1 MARTG
6 RPSLPIGTAGN
17 IRFER
22 HGPKRVRARCRYR
35 DTDGVT
41 RNVEAWGTSQQDA
54 RGNLNEK
61 LKVRKRTASEQE
73 IGPESYVKDV
83 VALWLKKLD
92 DRVVAGKR
100 SPGTA
105 RTYRVY
111 VNSVVLPRMGELRVN
126 EVSVSKVDSIIQE
139 VAKNKGA
146 SAASSTRAVISGVM
160 GLAARYDAIDANPT
174 REAETI
180 DKPAKTPARA
190 LTIDE
195 VGLMR
200 GKLRNDRK
208 SRERD
213 LCDFVDMLLATG
225 VRIGEICAIRWDDLD
240 LVGRTVKIR
249 GVVVRVTGEGLLIK
263 DYENS
268 KTKHRTLVLPR
279 WAVAMLLER
288 QVSRMPN
295 KWNVVFTSPR
305 GLLRD
310 PSNTN
315 ADLREIL
322 DKVVKDEEGNVV
334 YPAMSQV
341 TSHVLGRKTV
351 LTLMDKAGLPASAA
365 ADQAGHS
372 KVSMT
377 QDNYFARK
385 VLDTGAADVLDAA
398 LGPSESA

>member
-1 MARTG
+1 MGRTG
-6 RPSLPIGTAGN
+6 RPPLPIGTAGN
-17 IRFER
+17 IRVEQ
-22 HGPKRVRARCRYR
+22 HGPRKFRARCLFR
-35 DTDGVT
+35 DQDGVA
-41 RNVEAWGTSQQDA
+41 RPVERWGTSKQDA
-54 RGNLNEK
+54 RGNLNQA
-61 LKVRKRTASEQE
+61 LKDRKRVAGEKE
-73 IGPESYVKDV
+73 IGPDSYVKDV

-92 DRVVAGKR
+92 ERVAAGKR

-111 VNSVVLPRMGELRVN
+111 VDSVVLPELGELRVH
-126 EVSVSKVDSIIQE
+126 EVSVSRVDTVIQDA
-139 VAKNKGA
+139 VKKKGPRAA
-146 SAASSTRAVISGVM
+146 SATRSVISGVM
-160 GLAARYDAIDANPT
+160 ALAARYDAIASNPT
-174 REAETI
+174 READTI
-180 DKPAKTPARA
+180 DAPPKKPARA
-190 LTIDE
+190 LTLDE
-195 VGLMR
+195 VAVMR

-213 LCDFVDMLLATG
+213 LPDFVDMLLATG
-225 VRIGEICAIRWDDLD
+225 VRIGEVCAIAWDCLD
-240 LVGRTVKIR
+240 LVNRTVDIR
-249 GVVVRVTGEGLLIK
+249 GVVVRVKGEGLIVK
-263 DYENS
+263 QYENS

-322 DKVVKDEEGNVV
+322 DKVVKDDEGNVLF
-334 YPAMSQV
+334 PAMPEV

-365 ADQAGHS
+365 ADQAGHA

-398 LGPSESA
+398 LGPSGTE

>member
-1 MARTG
+1 LARTG
-6 RPSLPIGTAGN
+6 RPPLPIGTAGS

-22 HGPKRVRARCRYR
+22 HGPKSVRARCRYR

-41 RNVEAWGTSQQDA
+41 RDVEAWGTSQQDA

-61 LKVRKRTASEQE
+61 LKLRKRTATAQD
-73 IGPESYVKDV
+73 IGPDSYVKDV
-83 VALWLKKLD
+83 VALWLAKLD
-92 DRVVAGKR
+92 ERVKAGKR

-111 VNSVVLPRMGELRVN
+111 IESAVLPRLGELRVR
-126 EVSVSKVDSIIQE
+126 EVTVSRVDAVIQH
-139 VAKNKGA
+139 VAKENGP
-146 SAASSTRAVISGVM
+146 SAASTTRSVISGIM
-160 GLAARYDAIDANPT
+160 SLAARYDAIDANPT
-174 REAETI
+174 REAEAV
-180 DKPAKTPARA
+180 DAPAKKPARA
-190 LTIDE
+190 LSLDE

-200 GKLRNDRK
+200 GKIRNDRK

-213 LCDFVDMLLATG
+213 LPDFVDMLLATG
-225 VRIGEICAIRWDDLD
+225 VRIGEVCAIRWDDLN
-240 LVGRTVKIR
+240 LVERTVDIR
-249 GVVVRVTGEGLLIK
+249 GVVVRVKGEGLIIK

-279 WAVAMLLER
+279 WAVAMLLNR

-295 KWNVVFTSPR
+295 KWTVVFTSPR

-315 ADLREIL
+315 ADLREVL
-322 DKVVKDEEGNVV
+322 DKVVKDDEGNVV
-334 YPAMSQV
+334 YPAMPEV

-398 LGPSESA
+398 LGPSGTE

>member
-1 MARTG
+1 MGRTG

-17 IRFER
+17 IRVEYC
-22 HGPKRVRARCRYR
+22 GPKKFRARCRFR
-35 DTDGVT
+35 DQDGVT
-41 RNVEAWGTSQQDA
+41 RDVERWGTSKQDA
-54 RGNLNEK
+54 RGNLNQA
-61 LKVRKRTASEQE
+61 LKERKRTASEKD
-73 IGPESYVKDV
+73 IGPDSYVKDV

-92 DRVVAGKR
+92 ARVAAGKR

-111 VNSVVLPRMGELRVN
+111 ADSIVLPRLGELRVR
-126 EVSVSKVDSIIQE
+126 EVSVSRVDTVIQD
-139 VAKNKGA
+139 VAKDKGP
-146 SAASSTRAVISGVM
+146 SAASTTRSVISGVM
-160 GLAARYDAIDANPT
+160 SLAARYDAIDANPT
-174 REAETI
+174 REAEAI
-180 DKPAKTPARA
+180 DAPAKKPARA
-190 LTIDE
+190 LTLDE

-200 GKLRNDRK
+200 GKIRGDRK

-213 LCDFVDMLLATG
+213 LPDFADMLLATG
-225 VRIGEICAIRWDDLD
+225 VRIGEICAITWDCLD
-240 LVGRTVKIR
+240 LVNRTVDIR
-249 GVVVRVTGEGLLIK
+249 GVVVRVKGEGLIIK

-288 QVSRMPN
+288 QVTRMPN

-322 DKVVKDEEGNVV
+322 DKTVKADDGTVL
-334 YPAMSQV
+334 YPPMPDV

-365 ADQAGHS
+365 ADQAGHA